1 MAKSGDL
8 LPFLAMVL
16 VQIGYAGMNITSKMA
31 MESGMKPLI
40 LVAYRQIFA
49 TIATFPV
56 AFFLERYK
64 IVLISIHIHM
74 IWSTNDF
81 GILRKKTNYFGHAYM
96 INTISSMKCW
106 VFVVFFLLHYFKNS
120 FLYYCFEF

>member
-1 MAKSGDL
+1 M

-31 MESGMKPLI
+31 MEAGMKPLI

-56 AFFLERYK
+56 AFFLER
-64 IVLISIHIHM
+64 
-74 IWSTNDF
+74 
-81 GILRKKTNYFGHAYM
+81 
-96 INTISSMKCW
+96 
-106 VFVVFFLLHYFKNS
+106 
-120 FLYYCFEF
+120 